1 MDAKEFDSLLERY
14 NTNTCTAAE
23 KRLVEHW
30 LNNLEAQDTDIPEHA
45 RDAIK
50 RKIWVKID
58 NQVLAESSAKPGFNY
73 WRVAASVALLLSC
86 SVLLYQY
93 FGPAAGGHT
102 SMTVAEGGGFFRF
115 VNTTRE
121 PVRVPLKDGST
132 VTVEPGGELRYPE
145 TFGKQRE
152 VYLSGEAFFDI
163 ARDPAHPFLVHAN
176 ELTTRVL
183 GTSFV
188 IKAYADRKEI
198 VVSVR
203 TGKVSVFPK
212 ALPERDAKPQE
223 IILTPNQQ
231 VVYKR
236 QEGIAQKQ
244 LVESPAV
251 LVPAPST
258 TLAYANEPVSKLF
271 RTLETMYG
279 VKIDF
284 DEKTIEQCR
293 ITTELT
299 DEGLFERME
308 VICHVI
314 DATYYV
320 EDGRIRVESHGCPT
334 N

>member
-30 LNNLEAQDTDIPEHA
+30 MNNLQSQDIDIPEHA

-50 RKIWVKID
+50 NNLWVKID
-58 NQVLAESSAKPGFNY
+58 NQVLAESSAKPGFSY
-73 WRVAASVALLLSC
+73 WKVAAAVALLISC
-86 SVLLYQY
+86 SFLLYQY
-93 FGPAAGGHT
+93 FTPATTGDAPMRLADGNLI
-102 SMTVAEGGGFFRF
+102 RF
-115 VNTTRE
+115 INTTRE
-121 PVRVPLKDGST
+121 PVRVPLKDGSAI
-132 VTVEPGGELRYPE
+132 VVQPGGELRYPE
-145 TFGKQRE
+145 TFGSQRE
-152 VYLSGEAFFDI
+152 VFLSGEAFFDI

-212 ALPERDAKPQE
+212 ALPGSITSSQE

-236 QEGIAQKQ
+236 QEGIAEKQ

-251 LVPAPST
+251 LVPVPST
-258 TLAYANEPVSKLF
+258 TLVYTNEPVAKLF

-279 VKIDF
+279 VTIDF
-284 DEKTIEQCR
+284 DEHAIEQCR

-320 EDGRIRVESHGCPT
+320 EDGHIRVESRGCIA

>member
-14 NTNTCTAAE
+14 NTNTCSAE
-23 KRLVEHW
+23 EQRLVDHW
-30 LNNLEAQDTDIPEHA
+30 MNNLQSQDIDLPEHA

-50 RKIWVKID
+50 KKIWVKID
-58 NQVLAESSAKPGFNY
+58 NQVLAESSAKPGFSY
-73 WRVAASVALLLSC
+73 WKVAAAVALLVSC
-86 SVLLYQY
+86 SVLVYRYLP
-93 FGPAAGGHT
+93 PATTGKAPV
-102 SMTVAEGGGFFRF
+102 SMAEGDFFRF
-115 VNTTRE
+115 TNTTTE

-132 VTVEPGGELRYPE
+132 VVVQPGSELRYPE

-152 VYLSGEAFFDI
+152 VYLSGEAFFEI

-212 ALPERDAKPQE
+212 SAPGQTAPPEE

-231 VVYKR
+231 VVYQR
-236 QEGIAQKQ
+236 QERIAQKQ

-258 TLAYANEPVSKLF
+258 SLAYTDEPVAKLF

-279 VKIDF
+279 VTIDF
-284 DEKTIEQCR
+284 DEHAIEQCR

-314 DATYYV
+314 NATYYV
-320 EDGRIRVESHGCPT
+320 EDGHIRVESRGCNT